1 MLKNLPKPISF
12 EQGQRAK
19 FGSLMAYAGI
29 FCGLVALALVIYFA
43 IAAVKMPAFTLT
55 ILWFL
60 AGALF
65 GYLVLQSVVMIA
77 MAVGGPVGRFK
88 VSATKEGASLE
99 ASDDEYEPRRKRDPC
114 EAPDDDHDR

>member
-1 MLKNLPKPISF
+1 MSW
-12 EQGQRAK
+12 
-19 FGSLMAYAGI
+19 AGI

-60 AGALF
+60 AFALF
-65 GYLVLQSVVMIA
+65 GYLVMQSIVMVA

-99 ASDDEYEPRRKRDPC
+99 ASDDDEPRRKTDPC
-114 EAPDDDHDR
+114 EAPDATPYDR